1 MSDPLPSKTPSE
13 VHHPPELY
21 EALARSAVYVALGLG
36 FAPPDRGEVGDR
48 LASREGSEALAEALA
63 AAGTSELAGAARQL
77 SARPPD
83 TGTYRL
89 LFGHTARG
97 AVPPYGAEFGSDTLF
112 QQPQRLADLAGFYAA
127 FGMRV
132 DPAEHERVDHVRCQL
147 EFLAFLARKEAY
159 EIEHQVA
166 PEARQCTAEDD
177 WLEEIRKAER
187 LFLREH
193 LGRFAPAFGER
204 LRQEDPDGFYGAL
217 GAVLRGFVE
226 AECRRLGVAAG
237 PDNLVLRPNEDDGAP
252 MLCGGGAESLPG
264 AAPGAGAPGSG
275 LPILGP
281 PAGRRGGGPPGP
293 PEGDGPG

>member
-1 MSDPLPSKTPSE
+1 MSDPLPSRSPSE
-13 VHHPPELY
+13 DIPSEDIPSECGRT
-21 EALARSAVYVALGLG
+21 LARCAVYVALGLG
-36 FAPPDRGEVGDR
+36 FAPPERGEVRDR
-48 LASREGSEALAEALA
+48 LASREGSEALAEAFA
-63 AAGTSELAGAARQL
+63 AAGMSELAGAARQL

-83 TGTYRL
+83 TDTYRR

-97 AVPPYGAEFGSDTLF
+97 AVPPYGAEYGSDTLF

-132 DPAEHERVDHVRCQL
+132 DPVEHERVDHVRCQL

-166 PEARQCTAEDD
+166 PEARQRTAEDD
-177 WLEEIRKAER
+177 WRDEIRKAER

-204 LRQEDPDGFYGAL
+204 LRREDPDGFYGVL
-217 GAVLRGFVE
+217 GGLLRGFVE
-226 AECRRLGVAAG
+226 AECRRLGAAAG

-252 MLCGGGAESLPG
+252 MLCGGGTESLPG
-264 AAPGAGAPGSG
+264 GSPGAGAPGSG

-281 PAGRRGGGPPGP
+281 PGVSPPRS
-293 PEGDGPG
+293 PEGNGPG

>member
-1 MSDPLPSKTPSE
+1 M
-13 VHHPPELY
+13 
-21 EALARSAVYVALGLG
+21 
-36 FAPPDRGEVGDR
+36 
-48 LASREGSEALAEALA
+48 
-63 AAGTSELAGAARQL
+63 
-77 SARPPD
+77 
-83 TGTYRL
+83 
-89 LFGHTARG
+89 
-97 AVPPYGAEFGSDTLF
+97 PPYGAEYGSDTLF

-127 FGMRV
+127 FGMRA

-159 EIEHQVA
+159 EIEHH
-166 PEARQCTAEDD
+166 EAD
-177 WLEEIRKAER
+177 WRDEIRKAER

-204 LRQEDPDGFYGAL
+204 LRREDPDGFYGVL
-217 GAVLRGFVE
+217 GGLLRGFVE
-226 AECRRLGVAAG
+226 TECRRLGVAAG

-281 PAGRRGGGPPGP
+281 PAGGRGGGPPG
-293 PEGDGPG
+293 

>member
-1 MSDPLPSKTPSE
+1 MSDPLPSRTPSE
-13 VHHPPELY
+13 DRRPPPELH

-36 FAPPDRGEVGDR
+36 FAPLASGEVEDR

-63 AAGTSELAGAARQL
+63 AAGCEELAGTARQL

-83 TGTYRL
+83 SDTFRR

-97 AVPPYGAEFGSDTLF
+97 SVPPYGAEYGSDTLF
-112 QQPQRLADLAGFYAA
+112 QQPQRLADIAGIFAA

-132 DPAEHERVDHVRCQL
+132 DPVEHERVDHVRCQL

-159 EIEHQVA
+159 EIEHRVA
-166 PEARQCTAEDD
+166 PEVRQCTAEDD
-177 WLEEIRKAER
+177 WLEEIKKAES

-204 LRQEDPDGFYGAL
+204 LRREDPGFYGIL
-217 GAVLRGFVE
+217 GGLLRGFVE

-237 PDNLVLRPNEDDGAP
+237 PDNLVLRPDDDDGAP
-252 MLCGGGAESLPG
+252 MLCGGGAECVEGAGRPG
-264 AAPGAGAPGSG
+264 AGLPGAGASGSG

-281 PAGRRGGGPPGP
+281 PGGGHNDGPPG
-293 PEGDGPG
+293 